1 MQNFDL
7 RKDTIVSQF
16 ISLEVKDALSRF
28 LTTDDSVQLSDSAFI
43 LNACFG
49 GIPSG
54 QDGQPCNG
62 HIFENSDAQHSSE
75 KKLIQSFKSNLELL
89 VQKTWIEKVDESLKA
104 QVLFRING
112 LCETME
118 AGEYGRSYREFLRVM
133 YDVVYLLFGAQA
145 KKDDFPEYAI
155 RIDPEFGVFW
165 WYVISLPPDPGGTS
179 SPWQENKYRIAV
191 LLGMMFLAN
200 Y

>member
-1 MQNFDL
+1 MQNSEL
-7 RKDTIVSQF
+7 KKDTTVASF
-16 ISLEVKDALSRF
+16 ISPEVKNALSRF
-28 LTTDDSVQLSDSAFI
+28 LTADDSTQLSDSTFI
-43 LNACFG
+43 LSTCFG
-49 GIPSG
+49 GIPAG
-54 QDGQPCNG
+54 QDRQTCDTL
-62 HIFENSDAQHSSE
+62 IFENSDTQNKCE

-112 LCETME
+112 LCESME
-118 AGEYGRSYREFLRVM
+118 TGDYRKGYQEFLKVM

-145 KKDDFPEYAI
+145 RKDDFPEYAI

-165 WYVISLPPDPGGTS
+165 WYIISLPTDPQ
-179 SPWQENKYRIAV
+179 WQENKYRIAV